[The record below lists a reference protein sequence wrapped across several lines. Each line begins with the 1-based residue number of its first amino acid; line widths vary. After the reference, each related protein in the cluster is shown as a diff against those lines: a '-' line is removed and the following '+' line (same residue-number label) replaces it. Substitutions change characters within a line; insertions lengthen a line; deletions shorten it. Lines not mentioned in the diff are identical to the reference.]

1 MCIKMNETVNKFLL
15 AGDKFTPETH
25 LEQQPNFIYSTCGTF
40 TRNREIIEKFMQTG
54 STDFIYKNKV
64 DKACFQHDGYQRELA
79 PIAYKFFDKKSSESN
94 VAALLVKKTATEPN
108 DQLPNELHRQIIKQF
123 TRTKIDSSYG
133 GNIWDVD
140 VADMQY
146 LSKYNKGIKYLL
158 CAVDPFSK
166 YVWVVP

>member
-54 STDFIYKNKV
+54 STDFIYKKKV

-94 VAALLVKKTATEPN
+94 VAALLVKKL
-108 DQLPNELHRQIIKQF
+108 LPNQMINLQMNFIGRSLNNLREQKLIHLMETIF
-123 TRTKIDSSYG
+123 G
-133 GNIWDVD
+133 V
-140 VADMQY
+140 
-146 LSKYNKGIKYLL
+146 
-158 CAVDPFSK
+158 
-166 YVWVVP
+166 